1 MQSRII
7 NNKKQ
12 SRQAIA
18 YISLVVSIMLNTS
31 ALIALKLAVLNVA
44 EVEADISIT
53 FFVNALRN
61 LWLWIGAF
69 CFISGV
75 FFWTKSLTYI
85 DLSLAYPTSSVS
97 YIVIIIIS
105 YFLFDEPINAG
116 RIFGICLIIMG
127 VVFLYRPQKK
137 TRDVRLEA

>member
-1 MQSRII
+1 
-7 NNKKQ
+7 
-12 SRQAIA
+12 
-18 YISLVVSIMLNTS
+18 MLNTS